1 MLQDCQLIFY
11 FAIYKWRKTC
21 YTFSINLE
29 RNFIMKICV
38 CENYQEMSKVAAEI
52 VAEVIKNKPD
62 CVIGLATGDTPKGT
76 YKALA
81 QKYAAGELDFSRVKS
96 VNLDE
101 YYPISPDNDQSYRYF
116 MNKELFDH
124 INIDLKNTAVPDGT
138 AKDPEESCRAYEA
151 HIDELGGIDIQVL
164 GIGQN
169 GHIAFNEPEE
179 NLYLN
184 THKTALTESTIQAN
198 SRFFSEGEIM
208 PTASLAMGM
217 GTIFAA
223 KKIILLINGKSKKA
237 AFEQL
242 LNDRFSTSC
251 PATILKLHPD
261 VTVICDTEVAD

>member
-1 MLQDCQLIFY
+1 
-11 FAIYKWRKTC
+11 
-21 YTFSINLE
+21 
-29 RNFIMKICV
+29 MKFLKFNTY
-38 CENYQEMSKVAAEI
+38 EEMSAAAANI
-52 VAEVIKNKPD
+52 MAEQIKSKPNS
-62 CVIGLATGDTPKGT
+62 ILGLATGSTPVGM
-76 YKALA
+76 YKKLIEMN
-81 QKYAAGELDFSRVKS
+81 KAGEIDFSDITT

-101 YYPISPDNDQSYRYF
+101 YYPIDPANNQSYRYF
-116 MNKELFDH
+116 MNDNLFDH
-124 INIDLKNTAVPDGT
+124 INIDKSKTNVLYGLAEDPDQECERYEQLI
-138 AKDPEESCRAYEA
+138 KD
-151 HIDELGGIDIQVL
+151 LGGIDIQVL

-208 PTASLAMGM
+208 PTASLTMGM

-242 LNDRFSTSC
+242 LNDRFNTSC

-261 VTVICDTEVAD
+261 VTVICDAEVAE

>member
-1 MLQDCQLIFY
+1 
-11 FAIYKWRKTC
+11 
-21 YTFSINLE
+21 
-29 RNFIMKICV
+29 MKFLKFNTY
-38 CENYQEMSKVAAEI
+38 EEMSAAAANI
-52 VAEVIKNKPD
+52 MAEQIKSKPNS
-62 CVIGLATGDTPKGT
+62 VLGLATGSTPVGM
-76 YKALA
+76 YKKLIEMN
-81 QKYAAGELDFSRVKS
+81 KAGEIDFSDITT

-101 YYPISPDNDQSYRYF
+101 YYPIDPANNQSYRYF
-116 MNKELFDH
+116 MNDNLFNH
-124 INIDLKNTAVPDGT
+124 INIDMHRTNVLYGLAEDPDKECERYEQLI
-138 AKDPEESCRAYEA
+138 KD
-151 HIDELGGIDIQVL
+151 LGGIDIQVL

-208 PTASLAMGM
+208 PTASLTMGM

-223 KKIILLINGKSKKA
+223 KKIILLINGKAKKA

-242 LNDRFSTSC
+242 LNDRFNTSC

-261 VTVICDTEVAD
+261 VTVICDAEVADHIFSAG

>member
-1 MLQDCQLIFY
+1 
-11 FAIYKWRKTC
+11 
-21 YTFSINLE
+21 
-29 RNFIMKICV
+29 MKFLKFNTY
-38 CENYQEMSKVAAEI
+38 EEMSAAAASI
-52 VAEVIKNKPD
+52 MAEQIKSKPNS
-62 CVIGLATGDTPKGT
+62 VLGLATGSTPVGM
-76 YKALA
+76 YKKLIEMN
-81 QKYAAGELDFSRVKS
+81 KAGEIDFSDITT

-101 YYPISPDNDQSYRYF
+101 YYPIDPANNQSYRYF
-116 MNKELFDH
+116 MNDNLFNH
-124 INIDLKNTAVPDGT
+124 INIDMKRTNVLYGLAEDPDKECERYEELI
-138 AKDPEESCRAYEA
+138 KD
-151 HIDELGGIDIQVL
+151 LGGIDIQVL

-184 THKTALTESTIQAN
+184 THKTALTESTIKAN

-208 PTASLAMGM
+208 PTASLTMGM

-223 KKIILLINGKSKKA
+223 KKIILLINGKSKRA

-261 VTVICDTEVAD
+261 VTVICDSEVAD

>member
-1 MLQDCQLIFY
+1 
-11 FAIYKWRKTC
+11 
-21 YTFSINLE
+21 
-29 RNFIMKICV
+29 MKFLKFNTY
-38 CENYQEMSKVAAEI
+38 EEMSAAAANI
-52 VAEVIKNKPD
+52 MAEQIKSKPNS
-62 CVIGLATGDTPKGT
+62 VLGLATGSTPVGM
-76 YKALA
+76 YKKLIEMN
-81 QKYAAGELDFSRVKS
+81 KAGEIDFSDITT

-101 YYPISPDNDQSYRYF
+101 YYPIDPANNQSYRYF
-116 MNKELFDH
+116 MNDNLFNH
-124 INIDLKNTAVPDGT
+124 INIDMDRTNVLYGLAEDPDKECERYEQLI
-138 AKDPEESCRAYEA
+138 KD
-151 HIDELGGIDIQVL
+151 LGGIDIQVL

-208 PTASLAMGM
+208 PTASLTMGM

-223 KKIILLINGKSKKA
+223 KKIILLINGKAKKA

-242 LNDRFSTSC
+242 LNDRFCTSC

-261 VTVICDTEVAD
+261 VTVICDAEVAD

>member
-1 MLQDCQLIFY
+1 MKFLKFNTY
-11 FAIYKWRKTC
+11 EEMRAAAA
-21 YTFSINLE
+21 SIMAE
-29 RNFIMKICV
+29 QIK
-38 CENYQEMSKVAAEI
+38 SKPNSVL
-52 VAEVIKNKPD
+52 
-62 CVIGLATGDTPKGT
+62 GLATGSTPVGM
-76 YKALA
+76 YKKLIEMN
-81 QKYAAGELDFSRVKS
+81 KAGEIDFSDITT

-101 YYPISPDNDQSYRYF
+101 YYPIDPANNQSYRYF
-116 MNKELFDH
+116 MNDNLFNH
-124 INIDLKNTAVPDGT
+124 INIDMKRTNVLYGLAEDPDKECERYEELI
-138 AKDPEESCRAYEA
+138 KD
-151 HIDELGGIDIQVL
+151 LGGIDIQVL

-184 THKTALTESTIQAN
+184 THKTALTESTIKAN

-208 PTASLAMGM
+208 PTASLTMGM

-223 KKIILLINGKSKKA
+223 KKIILLINGKSKRA

-261 VTVICDTEVAD
+261 VTVICDSEVAD

>member
-1 MLQDCQLIFY
+1 
-11 FAIYKWRKTC
+11 
-21 YTFSINLE
+21 
-29 RNFIMKICV
+29 MKFLKFNTY
-38 CENYQEMSKVAAEI
+38 EEMSAAAANI
-52 VAEVIKNKPD
+52 MAEQIKAKPNS
-62 CVIGLATGDTPKGT
+62 VLGLATGSTPVGM
-76 YKALA
+76 YKKLIEMN
-81 QKYAAGELDFSRVKS
+81 AAGEIDFSDITT

-101 YYPISPDNDQSYRYF
+101 YYPIDPANNQSYRYF
-116 MNKELFDH
+116 MNDNLFDH
-124 INIDLKNTAVPDGT
+124 INIDKERTNVLYGLAEDPDKECERYEQLI
-138 AKDPEESCRAYEA
+138 KD
-151 HIDELGGIDIQVL
+151 LGGIDIQVL

-208 PTASLAMGM
+208 PTASLTMGM

-261 VTVICDTEVAD
+261 VTVICDEEVAG

>member
-1 MLQDCQLIFY
+1 
-11 FAIYKWRKTC
+11 
-21 YTFSINLE
+21 
-29 RNFIMKICV
+29 MKFLRFNTY
-38 CENYQEMSKVAAEI
+38 EEMSAAAAGI
-52 VAEVIKNKPD
+52 MAEQIKSKPNS
-62 CVIGLATGDTPKGT
+62 VLGLATGSTPVGM
-76 YKALA
+76 YKKLIEMN
-81 QKYAAGELDFSRVKS
+81 KAGEIDFSDITT

-101 YYPISPDNDQSYRYF
+101 YYPIDPANNQSYRYF
-116 MNKELFDH
+116 MNDNLFNH
-124 INIDLKNTAVPDGT
+124 INIDMKRTNVLYGLAEDPDKECERYEELI
-138 AKDPEESCRAYEA
+138 KD
-151 HIDELGGIDIQVL
+151 LGGIDIQVL

-184 THKTALTESTIQAN
+184 THKTALTESTIKAN

-208 PTASLAMGM
+208 PTASLTMGM

-223 KKIILLINGKSKKA
+223 KKIILLINGKSKRA

-261 VTVICDTEVAD
+261 VTVICDSEVAD

>member
-1 MLQDCQLIFY
+1 
-11 FAIYKWRKTC
+11 
-21 YTFSINLE
+21 
-29 RNFIMKICV
+29 MKFLKFNTY
-38 CENYQEMSKVAAEI
+38 EEMSTAAANI
-52 VAEVIKNKPD
+52 MAEQIKSKPNS
-62 CVIGLATGDTPKGT
+62 VLGLATGSTPVGM
-76 YKALA
+76 YKKLIEMN
-81 QKYAAGELDFSRVKS
+81 KTGEIDFSDITT

-101 YYPISPDNDQSYRYF
+101 YYPIDPANKQSYRYF
-116 MNKELFDH
+116 MNDNLFDH
-124 INIDLKNTAVPDGT
+124 INIDKERTNVLYGLAEDPDKECERYEQLI
-138 AKDPEESCRAYEA
+138 KD
-151 HIDELGGIDIQVL
+151 LGGIDIQVL

-184 THKTALTESTIQAN
+184 THKTALTESTINAN
-198 SRFFSEGEIM
+198 SRFFSEDEII
-208 PTASLAMGM
+208 PNASLTMGM

-242 LNDRFSTSC
+242 LNDRFNTSC

>member
-1 MLQDCQLIFY
+1 MKFL
-11 FAIYKWRKTC
+11 K
-21 YTFSINLE
+21 FSTYE
-29 RNFIMKICV
+29 
-38 CENYQEMSKVAAEI
+38 EMSAAAASI
-52 VAEVIKNKPD
+52 MAEQIKSKPNS
-62 CVIGLATGDTPKGT
+62 VLGLATGSTPVGM
-76 YKALA
+76 YKKLIEMN
-81 QKYAAGELDFSRVKS
+81 KAGEIDFSDITT

-101 YYPISPDNDQSYRYF
+101 YYPIDPANNQSYRYF
-116 MNKELFDH
+116 MNDNLFNH
-124 INIDLKNTAVPDGT
+124 INIDMKRTNVLYGLAEDPDKECERYEELI
-138 AKDPEESCRAYEA
+138 KD
-151 HIDELGGIDIQVL
+151 LGGIDIQVL

-184 THKTALTESTIQAN
+184 THKTALTESTIKAN

-208 PTASLAMGM
+208 PTASLTMGM

-223 KKIILLINGKSKKA
+223 KKIILLINGKSKRA

-261 VTVICDTEVAD
+261 VTVICDSEVAD